1 MSITLVLRD
10 EEWPL
15 WSDYASDRGAIFRDM
30 LRVEALDLGRI
41 FHADTVILAYRDET
55 LAMIEVPHEKSK
67 DDTGSL

>member
-15 WSDYASDRGAIFRDM
+15 WSDYASDRGAFFRDM

-55 LAMIEVPHEKSK
+55 LAVIEIPHEKSK

>member
-1 MSITLVLRD
+1 MSITL
-10 EEWPL
+10 
-15 WSDYASDRGAIFRDM
+15 WSDYSSAEGVLFRDM

-67 DDTGSL
+67 DDTSTL